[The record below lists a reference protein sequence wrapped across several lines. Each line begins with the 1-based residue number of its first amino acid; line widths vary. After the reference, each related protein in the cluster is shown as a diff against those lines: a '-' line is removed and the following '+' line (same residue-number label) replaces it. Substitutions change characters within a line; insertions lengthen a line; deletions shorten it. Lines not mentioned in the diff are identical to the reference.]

1 MNKEMVKEVMNIE
14 VKDNMEIDVM
24 ELVDYMNECI
34 KLNEKVE
41 KILMKGEKMVY
52 VSSEELLKMS
62 EVLMGLV
69 EYNKVK
75 ESVEVK
81 NIESDIKR
89 IKRSESVLKKY
100 YDKLEEEDKKYNNKI
115 DSKRKEIEEKIE
127 ELGNIENLSEK
138 KVERNKLEIEKLRS
152 NLDKYISKVEV
163 SRCKS
168 IEKIESKIRDVEYI
182 ISECESI
189 EDLEKKKEEEKNKN
203 IDRIRGK
210 IKEYIEIIIRR
221 GGGNKE
227 YWRNIKERVKD
238 WNIEGIEEEIE
249 RMIEFSL
256 EC

>member
-69 EYNKVK
+69 EYNKEKKNREEEKLEK
-75 ESVEVK
+75 EDK
-81 NIESDIKR
+81 NKNRIEDR
-89 IKRSESVLKKY
+89 IS
-100 YDKLEEEDKKYNNKI
+100 KLEE
-115 DSKRKEIEEKIE
+115 
-127 ELGNIENLSEK
+127 
-138 KVERNKLEIEKLRS
+138 V
-152 NLDKYISKVEV
+152 
-163 SRCKS
+163 
-168 IEKIESKIRDVEYI
+168 
-182 ISECESI
+182 
-189 EDLEKKKEEEKNKN
+189 

-238 WNIEGIEEEIE
+238 WNIEGIEEKINK
-249 RMIEFSL
+249 MIEFSL

>member
-1 MNKEMVKEVMNIE
+1 MNKEMVKEVMNVE

-34 KLNEKVE
+34 KLNEKIE
-41 KILMKGEKMVY
+41 KVLMNGEKMVY
-52 VSSEELLKMS
+52 VSNEELLKMS

-69 EYNKVK
+69 ECNKVK
-75 ESVEVK
+75 ETVEVK

-138 KVERNKLEIEKLRS
+138 KVEKNKLEIEKLRS

-168 IEKIESKIRDVEYI
+168 IEKIESKIRDVE
-182 ISECESI
+182 SECECI
-189 EDLEKKKEEEKNKN
+189 EDLEKKKEEKKNKN

-210 IKEYIEIIIRR
+210 IGEYIEIIIRR

>member
-1 MNKEMVKEVMNIE
+1 MNKEMIKEVMNIE

-52 VSSEELLKMS
+52 VSNEELLKMS

-69 EYNKVK
+69 ECNEEKKNREEEKLEKEDKNK
-75 ESVEVK
+75 
-81 NIESDIKR
+81 NRIEDR
-89 IKRSESVLKKY
+89 IS
-100 YDKLEEEDKKYNNKI
+100 KLEE
-115 DSKRKEIEEKIE
+115 
-127 ELGNIENLSEK
+127 
-138 KVERNKLEIEKLRS
+138 V
-152 NLDKYISKVEV
+152 
-163 SRCKS
+163 
-168 IEKIESKIRDVEYI
+168 
-182 ISECESI
+182 
-189 EDLEKKKEEEKNKN
+189 

-238 WNIEGIEEEIE
+238 WNIEGIEEKINK
-249 RMIEFSL
+249 MIEFSL

>member
-1 MNKEMVKEVMNIE
+1 LYAFKAQTQIKGITIPEGITVIGRSAFYNCTNVEEIYFNAVEMNNLNSSNQVFTNAGKNTQG
-14 VKDNMEIDVM
+14 IDV
-24 ELVDYMNECI
+24 VIGKN
-34 KLNEKVE
+34 VT
-41 KILMKGEKMVY
+41 KIP
-52 VSSEELLKMS
+52 SSLF
-62 EVLMGLV
+62 
-69 EYNKVK
+69 
-75 ESVEVK
+75 ESVYQ
-81 NIESDIKR
+81 NSDFQPKIT
-89 IKRSESVLKKY
+89 SV
-100 YDKLEEEDKKYNNKI
+100 EFET
-115 DSKRKEIEEKIE
+115 
-127 ELGNIENLSEK
+127 G
-138 KVERNKLEIEKLRS
+138 
-152 NLDKYISKVEV
+152 